1 MEGIAAGSLAPIY
14 GSSKKTRQR
23 RRAKREKK
31 GGKSGNPGLFHGSR
45 AIFLQSH
52 LPTFV
57 LLKNANRKAQNDFW
71 NQIFADYWRNWPWH
85 LPLDQ
90 EPEDCDW
97 SVPNTELPDVL
108 AAKGQV
114 IKQTQK
120 RIRCHMRYRRTVFL
134 RDNQNPW
141 APLLA
146 ALRERANPLPPSRG
160 RSLWQLYMSKK
171 PDEIAAVFDER
182 WPDAGLNASDA
193 LALRS
198 NSCCC
203 N

>member
-1 MEGIAAGSLAPIY
+1 
-14 GSSKKTRQR
+14 
-23 RRAKREKK
+23 
-31 GGKSGNPGLFHGSR
+31 
-45 AIFLQSH
+45 
-52 LPTFV
+52 
-57 LLKNANRKAQNDFW
+57 
-71 NQIFADYWRNWPWH
+71 
-85 LPLDQ
+85 
-90 EPEDCDW
+90 
-97 SVPNTELPDVL
+97 
-108 AAKGQV
+108 
-114 IKQTQK
+114 
-120 RIRCHMRYRRTVFL
+120 MRYRRTVFL

-198 NSCCC
+198 KIARELLNKETEEYRAELKAELAAEHAAEDEDEDEEEHAPVSQDDREV
-203 N
+203 